1 MSKVAA
7 SLRMSEP
14 HPHRHLHAAHL
25 VDGLRQAELR
35 ALHDRI
41 PAREHWMVQ
50 QIARIDAR
58 IEIEVLVGAERPLHR
73 SIEAEGVRSGNG
85 VSTCVATR
93 ATGGSSERGCVQ
105 MCVFLVVFVWCFS
118 QIGAQ

>member
-1 MSKVAA
+1 MSNVAA

-14 HPHRHLHAAHL
+14 HPHSHLHAAHL

-41 PAREHWMVQ
+41 PTREHWMDQ

-58 IEIEVLVGAERPLHR
+58 IEIEGVL
-73 SIEAEGVRSGNG
+73 SSDG
-85 VSTCVATR
+85 VSTNKTPK
-93 ATGGSSERGCVQ
+93 TTNKNKKHKNNQ
-105 MCVFLVVFVWCFS
+105 MSAILAAIDRCSS